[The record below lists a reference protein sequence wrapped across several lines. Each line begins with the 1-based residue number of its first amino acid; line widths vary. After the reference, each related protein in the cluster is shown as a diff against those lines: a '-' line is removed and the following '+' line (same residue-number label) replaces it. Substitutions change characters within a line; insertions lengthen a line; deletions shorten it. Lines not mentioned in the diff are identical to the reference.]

1 MAKAFYN
8 PDGGSR
14 LHADPFC
21 PSVSMQYLPLAS
33 ADGLDEAARAGY
45 VPCHICWTGE
55 ASGCQF
61 QP

>member
-8 PDGGSR
+8 PDDGSR

-45 VPCHICWTGE
+45 VPCHICWTDE